1 MSFPIASLRVSLNGA
16 NAVAAVATAVIFQWL
31 LTYHPK
37 FSSDIR
43 TASSVEDGCS
53 RRPCDKFTDHISC
66 SSGSISSTEQSCDF
80 AIWNDPLFTKQWR
93 VCACALDDV
102 YHIHKLKCHPSLGSR
117 SDHNNLLRVES
128 NEFRW
133 RRRDEAPFHV
143 TFIDDLVLKTPAFCS
158 GRWPV

>member
-1 MSFPIASLRVSLNGA
+1 MTDSLVTSCCSDVIRCASVPYDCLAATSLKPNRTNEVSFPIASLRVSLNGA
-16 NAVAAVATAVIFQWL
+16 NAAAVATTVIFQWL

-66 SSGSISSTEQSCDF
+66 SSGSISSTEESCDF

-93 VCACALDDV
+93 VCACALDV
-102 YHIHKLKCHPSLGSR
+102 
-117 SDHNNLLRVES
+117 
-128 NEFRW
+128 
-133 RRRDEAPFHV
+133 
-143 TFIDDLVLKTPAFCS
+143 
-158 GRWPV
+158 